1 MKSNKNELVAA
12 RKIKTKQKHN
22 EKKEKRTKNE
32 SDCNE

>member
-22 EKKEKRTKNE
+22 EKKGKKNE
-32 SDCNE
+32 K

>member
-12 RKIKTKQKHN
+12 RKIKTKQNITK
-22 EKKEKRTKNE
+22 KKEKRTKNE